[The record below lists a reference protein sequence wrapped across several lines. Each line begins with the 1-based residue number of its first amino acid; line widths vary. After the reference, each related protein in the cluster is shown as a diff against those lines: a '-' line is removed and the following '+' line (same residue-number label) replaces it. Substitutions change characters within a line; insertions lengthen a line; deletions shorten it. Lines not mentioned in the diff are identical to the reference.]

1 MHQIQYLINRFW
13 RKEFDVARFRQ
24 CLMSMMIVNV
34 VNEFVAFALLDFE
47 FDAVASYFVD
57 VWAFRRFVFGKF
69 WLRAPIFL
77 DNVELEMI
85 QYDIF

>member
-1 MHQIQYLINRFW
+1 
-13 RKEFDVARFRQ
+13 
-24 CLMSMMIVNV
+24 MSMMIVNV

-85 QYDIF
+85 QYDIFI